1 MSILKI
7 VGDCCNERQQKAKDK
22 GSAEDATQVNNRD
35 MLSRFMEVQRTNS
48 SVPTW

>member
-7 VGDCCNERQQKAKDK
+7 VGDCCNERRQEMEDKD
-22 GSAEDATQVNNRD
+22 GSEDAIQVNNRD
-35 MLSRFMEVQRTNS
+35 MLSRFMEIQRTNP